1 MASADGSRVTDRAAT
16 SVVRAGSSGLVDGY
30 GRVARDLRISVT
42 DVCNLRCRYCLPDEQ
57 IAWLP
62 REQRLDDDELVRIV
76 TLLAR
81 MGVRTVRITGG
92 EPLVRP
98 KLPAL
103 VERIAAVDGIEEI
116 ALTTNGVLLA
126 RHAAALAAAGVSRV
140 NVSMDSVDP
149 QRFAELTRRDLLP
162 KVLEGIATARAT
174 PGIEQVKINAVAM
187 RGITEHEAVDLV
199 AFARAQ
205 DLQLRFIEVM
215 PLDAGH
221 RWQPT
226 DVLTA
231 EELRGIIGQRWAMEP
246 LERAPSSTARVF
258 RFADGGGEVGFIASV
273 SEAFCADCDRLRLTA
288 DGQLRT
294 CLFAHDETDLRSALR
309 DGADDERLAALITGA
324 VADKQWGHEIHR
336 PGFRPPAR
344 SMSAIGG

>member
-1 MASADGSRVTDRAAT
+1 MADARTPAARGTPSAVAA
-16 SVVRAGSSGLVDGY
+16 APLVDGY
-30 GRVARDLRISVT
+30 GRVARDLRVSVT
-42 DVCNLRCRYCLPDEQ
+42 DVCNLRCRYCLPDEAM
-57 IAWLP
+57 AWLP
-62 REQRLDDDELVRIV
+62 RNVRLDDDELVRIV
-76 TLLAR
+76 SLLAR
-81 MGVRTVRITGG
+81 LGVRTVRITGG

-98 KLPAL
+98 KLAGL
-103 VERIAAVDGIEEI
+103 VERIAAIAGIEEI
-116 ALTTNGVLLA
+116 SLTTNGVLLA
-126 RHAAALAAAGVSRV
+126 RHVAALAEAGVSRV

-162 KVLEGIATARAT
+162 KVLEGIAAAQAT
-174 PGIEQVKINAVAM
+174 PGIDQVKINAVAM
-187 RGITEHEAVDLV
+187 RGVTEHEAIDLV

-231 EELRGIIGQRWAMEP
+231 DELRAIIGRRWPIAP
-246 LERAPSSTARVF
+246 LERAPSSTATVF

-273 SEAFCADCDRLRLTA
+273 SEPFCADCDRLRLTA

-294 CLFAHDETDLRSALR
+294 CLFAHGETDLRSALR
-309 DGADDERLAALITGA
+309 DGADDEGLAALITGA

-344 SMSAIGG
+344 SMSSIGG

>member
-1 MASADGSRVTDRAAT
+1 MADARIPA
-16 SVVRAGSSGLVDGY
+16 AGSASSAVAAAPLVDGY
-30 GRVARDLRISVT
+30 GRVARDLRVSVT

-57 IAWLP
+57 VAWLP
-62 REQRLDDDELVRIV
+62 RDQRLDDDELVRIV
-76 TLLAR
+76 SLLAR
-81 MGVRTVRITGG
+81 LGVQTVRITGG

-98 KLPAL
+98 KLAGL
-103 VERIAAVDGIEEI
+103 VERIAAIAGIEEI
-116 ALTTNGVLLA
+116 SLTTNGVLLA
-126 RHAAALAAAGVSRV
+126 RHVAALAAAGVSRI

-162 KVLEGIATARAT
+162 KVLEGIAAAQAT

-187 RGITEHEAVDLV
+187 RGVTEHEAIDLV

-231 EELRGIIGQRWAMEP
+231 EELRAIIAERWPIAP
-246 LERAPSSTARVF
+246 LERAPSSTATVF

-273 SEAFCADCDRLRLTA
+273 SEPFCADCDRLRLTA

-294 CLFAHDETDLRSALR
+294 CLFAHGETDLRTPLR
-309 DGADDERLAALITGA
+309 DGVDDVRLAALVTGA

>member
-1 MASADGSRVTDRAAT
+1 MIDRVTSRPT
-16 SVVRAGSSGLVDGY
+16 SVAPSAVRDSLVDGY
-30 GRVARDLRISVT
+30 GRVARDLRVSVT

-57 IAWLP
+57 VAWLP
-62 REQRLDDDELVRIV
+62 RDQRLDDHELVRV
-76 TLLAR
+76 VGLLAR
-81 MGVRTVRITGG
+81 LGVRTVRITGG

-103 VERIAAVDGIEEI
+103 VERIAAIDGIEEVS
-116 ALTTNGVLLA
+116 LTTNGVLLA
-126 RHAAALAAAGVSRV
+126 RHVASLADAGVSRV

-162 KVLEGIATARAT
+162 KVLEGIAAARAT
-174 PGIEQVKINAVAM
+174 AGIEQVKINAVAM
-187 RGITEHEAVDLV
+187 RGITEHEAIDLV

-231 EELRGIIGQRWAMEP
+231 EELRTIIAARWPVEP

-258 RFADGGGEVGFIASV
+258 RFVDGGGEVGFIASV
-273 SEAFCADCDRLRLTA
+273 SEPFCADCDRLRLTA

-294 CLFAHDETDLRSALR
+294 CLFAHGETDLRGPLR
-309 DGADDERLAALITGA
+309 DGADDEALAAVVRGA
-324 VADKQWGHEIHR
+324 VAAKQWGHEIHR

>member
-1 MASADGSRVTDRAAT
+1 MIDVVVPRLTTPVQAAPGSAQ
-16 SVVRAGSSGLVDGY
+16 LIDGY

-57 IAWLP
+57 VAWLP
-62 REQRLDDDELVRIV
+62 RDQRLDDDELIRIV

-81 MGVRTVRITGG
+81 LGVRTVRITGG

-98 KLPAL
+98 KLAAL
-103 VERIAAVDGIEEI
+103 VERIAAIEGIEEI
-116 ALTTNGVLLA
+116 SLTTNGVLLA
-126 RHAAALAAAGVSRV
+126 RHIAALADAGVSRV

-162 KVLEGIATARAT
+162 KVLEGIAAARDT

-187 RGITEHEAVDLV
+187 RGITEHEAIDLV

-231 EELRGIIGQRWAMEP
+231 EELRAIIAERWAIEP

-258 RFADGGGEVGFIASV
+258 RFADGGGEIGFIASV
-273 SEAFCADCDRLRLTA
+273 TEAFCADCDRLRLTA

-309 DGADDERLAALITGA
+309 DGADDERLAGLITGA

-336 PGFRPPAR
+336 PGFRPPER